1 MGAKF
6 TEQVYLPGVEE
17 ELLKLYGK
25 KIIVGPATDEG
36 SELAMYAAANEFGV
50 NSIKPKSG
58 TYLAIPLIPELKGI
72 SPRNIAGLVFF
83 PGKNGKLPY
92 LAHVEGGRVTPCYV
106 LLREVRIPE
115 RSYLRG
121 TFDSTD
127 AIDKAVNMAAGA
139 INRIIAGT
147 GKADDVLNAMG
158 SSLVASI
165 KLRIRSGVGDK
176 NSDITV
182 ATKRRKGVT
191 LVDSGR
197 LMQSIQYEV
206 IS

>member
-1 MGAKF
+1 
-6 TEQVYLPGVEE
+6 
-17 ELLKLYGK
+17 
-25 KIIVGPATDEG
+25 
-36 SELAMYAAANEFGV
+36 
-50 NSIKPKSG
+50 
-58 TYLAIPLIPELKGI
+58 
-72 SPRNIAGLVFF
+72 
-83 PGKNGKLPY
+83 
-92 LAHVEGGRVTPCYV
+92 
-106 LLREVRIPE
+106 
-115 RSYLRG
+115 
-121 TFDSTD
+121 
-127 AIDKAVNMAAGA
+127 MAAGA